1 LAVPRQWLGLA
12 WHPHCVPEG
21 IERICA
27 SSLNGVRR
35 MESSGRFVEL
45 VAGMLDLRAERL
57 ARLIAEADV
66 EQVESR
72 KIFRRN
78 V

>member
-1 LAVPRQWLGLA
+1 
-12 WHPHCVPEG
+12 
-21 IERICA
+21 
-27 SSLNGVRR
+27 